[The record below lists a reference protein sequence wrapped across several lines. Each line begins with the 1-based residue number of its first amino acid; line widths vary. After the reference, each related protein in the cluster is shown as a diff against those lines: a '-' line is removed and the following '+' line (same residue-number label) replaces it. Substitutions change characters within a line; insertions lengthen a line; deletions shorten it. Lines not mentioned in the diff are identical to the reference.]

1 MDNVVVLVAER
12 HPEEPGLLGCYE
24 GVALTRR
31 TSEYGGML
39 PDRIM
44 IYRQALLDACSCEQ
58 QLISEVAITVIHEI
72 AHHFGIPEQ
81 RLHDLGWG

>member
-1 MDNVVVLVAER
+1 
-12 HPEEPGLLGCYE
+12 
-24 GVALTRR
+24 VALTRR
-31 TSEYGGML
+31 TSDYGGML
-39 PDRIM
+39 PDRIT